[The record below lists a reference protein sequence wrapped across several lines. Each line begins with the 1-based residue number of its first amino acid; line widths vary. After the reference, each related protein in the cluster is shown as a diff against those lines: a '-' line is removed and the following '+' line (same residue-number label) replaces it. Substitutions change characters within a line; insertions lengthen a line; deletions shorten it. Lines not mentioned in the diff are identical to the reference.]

1 MIVSDSMQVALCGL
15 TAPKMTCRRMTTS
28 TSESDPPED
37 IVGSS
42 IQVLGKSSVD
52 TAALSD
58 ILQVL

>member
-1 MIVSDSMQVALCGL
+1 MWIDSTKDDMDD
-15 TAPKMTCRRMTTS
+15 RRMTTS

-42 IQVLGKSSVD
+42 IQVSGKSSVD